1 MNIIERAFRELYPDR
16 KFNYSCSLKYSGQFK
31 PYNANI
37 KCGYGHLQVKLSKE
51 WKKINQE
58 IKIGLIQSL
67 MKKLWKTK
75 NSTANINFYHNFLK
89 KVHLITPKVKNDFV
103 LEQSFNRVNEKY
115 FSGLM
120 DQSNLIWGRESLRKL
135 GSYDLQSDTISIS
148 SVFRDYDSRILDY
161 IMYHEMLHKKFQF
174 NYKKGRTYFHTKEFK
189 KAEKQFKD
197 GEMMEKEINNF
208 LKNYKRKKK
217 LKGFFGWK

>member
-1 MNIIERAFRELYPDR
+1 MNIIEKAFRELYPNR
-16 KFNYSCSLKYSGQFK
+16 KFDYNCSLKYSGQFK

-51 WKKINQE
+51 WKKISQE

-75 NSTANINFYHNFLK
+75 NSTVSIDFYYNFLK
-89 KVHLITPKVKNDFV
+89 KVHLITPKIKNDSV
-103 LEQSFNRVNEKY
+103 LEQSFNRVNKIY

-120 DQSNLIWGRESLRKL
+120 DRPNLVWGSESLRKL

-148 SVFRDYDSRILDY
+148 SVFKDGDSQMLDY
-161 IMYHEMLHKKFQF
+161 VMYHEMLHKKFQF
-174 NYKKGRTYFHTKEFK
+174 NYKKGRTYFHTGEFK
-189 KAEKQFKD
+189 KAEKEFED
-197 GEMMEKEINNF
+197 SEILEKETNNF

-217 LKGFFGWK
+217 LKGFFSWK